1 VPRLKHGS
9 TTFGKPVDAAW
20 SRDGVADGASEQREA
35 MRQCAWRGTRTGD
48 SLIVGL
54 GGLRAEKL
62 AGLCTG

>member
-20 SRDGVADGASEQREA
+20 SRDGVAEGASERREA

-54 GGLRAEKL
+54 GGL
-62 AGLCTG
+62 